1 MSKESLTTSCAV
13 ESQQTECPSLDPR
26 PSPLRFHH
34 RMEATSTITET
45 KRLTIRLL
53 TEPDISALASI
64 WTDDQVTQFMGG
76 PRVFED
82 VCASFRRDLNAP
94 PSQFDLWPVVERS
107 SGVVVGHCGLL
118 PKTVDDHEEVELVY
132 VIAAAF
138 WGRGY
143 ATEAAA
149 AIRDYAFRAL
159 GVARLVSLIDPAH
172 AASAQV
178 ALKLGMKPERDTVRP
193 SGKTMRVY
201 AIAA

>member
-1 MSKESLTTSCAV
+1 
-13 ESQQTECPSLDPR
+13 
-26 PSPLRFHH
+26 
-34 RMEATSTITET
+34 MEASRIIAET

-53 TEPDISALASI
+53 TESDISVLGSI
-64 WTDDQVTQFMGG
+64 WTDDQVTRFVGG

-94 PSQFDLWPVVERS
+94 PLQFDLWPVVEKG
-107 SGVVVGHCGLL
+107 SGAVVGHCGLL
-118 PKTVDDHEEVELVY
+118 PKTVDGQEEVELVY

-138 WGRGY
+138 WRRGY

-149 AIRDYAFRAL
+149 AIRDYAFRTL

-172 AASAQV
+172 AASARV
-178 ALKLGMKPERDTVRP
+178 ALKLGMKPERDTIRP

-201 AIAA
+201 AIAT